1 MHYSAIKRK
10 IVKRIDK
17 LCCQPI
23 EIFVFHAVSDSFDP
37 ALNKQ
42 VDWSSTTEFKQRI
55 LSFKQQYTFISL
67 DDAYHCLH
75 RDFSRH
81 KKLAVLTCDD
91 GFASILSILPFL
103 EHEQVPITL
112 FINPK
117 YLDGTSI
124 RTGYAT
130 APKYITQNQLF
141 ALKSNLTSIGMHGY
155 EHLDATKQTPEEF
168 AESVDKCINIL
179 SSHPRYIPFFAYTW
193 GNHNDTTDRILAEKN
208 IVPVL
213 CDGGA
218 TRRYYNGISRKPID
232 TQYLQSEL
240 VNSLIR

>member
-23 EIFVFHAVSDSFDP
+23 EVFVFHAVSDSFDP

-75 RDFSRH
+75 RDLTRQ
-81 KKLAVLTCDD
+81 KKLAALTCDD

-124 RTGYAT
+124 RTGYAP
-130 APKYITQNQLF
+130 APKYITQDQLF
-141 ALKSNLTSIGMHGY
+141 ALKSNLISIGMHGY
-155 EHLDATKQTPEEF
+155 EHLDA
-168 AESVDKCINIL
+168 